1 MTSERPPRVTR
12 RVSVSEF
19 KARLSHYL
27 AQARSH
33 NAIAITSHHKVVARV
48 TGISSEASE
57 GIARLVATGAVSW
70 SGGKPKGASIRLS
83 KRGSSV
89 AKMALDD
96 RG

>member
-1 MTSERPPRVTR
+1 MASQRPLRVTQ
-12 RVSVSEF
+12 RVSIRDF

-33 NAIAITSHHKVVARV
+33 GMIEITSYRKVVARV
-48 TGISSEASE
+48 TGVSPEVGE
-57 GIARLVATGAVSW
+57 GIARLVASGAVSW
-70 SGGKPKGASIRLS
+70 SGDKPKGASIRLA

-89 AKMALDD
+89 AEMVLED